1 MLDEKFLN
9 LGGITEFQLD
19 YVLVFE
25 NPDHESFE
33 YKDKAIQFKDVLFDF
48 DKVMICHINSVLMLT
63 QHLNLQR
70 KNYCEWHS
78 LMYLIDLLNHHL
90 MHSILNVMNPT
101 LKLVKDRNYI
111 S

>member
-78 LMYLIDLLNHHL
+78 
-90 MHSILNVMNPT
+90 
-101 LKLVKDRNYI
+101 
-111 S
+111 